1 MNNKETMSWIIS
13 SDTKVY
19 VVNQTKQ
26 TESTGHCRKK
36 RGFTLV
42 ELIVVLTILAILASI
57 LIPALT
63 GYIDKAN
70 GTRIV
75 SKARN
80 LLTASQTVVS
90 SHYAKEPAF
99 DRTTTYFRENGLSN
113 AIIELSE
120 AEGEFECSIGVD
132 EQYKVTSLLYS
143 ENDRA
148 AYYNG
153 EWQVLESASRPDDTP
168 IVIKGTQIQVPGSY
182 YTELANSGVYTSE
195 YDLAL
200 LRSVEEMQRQAIQKY
215 KDEKLSGKY
224 AFKIKFNNGNAFIA
238 DTTRDIQSRVQ
249 TSRNIVKD
257 GYMYII
263 VVNDNQVGTN
273 LTVNPNAASEYKIG
287 GGAAHLRIDANNNT
301 FYGFD
306 MKTYQ

>member
-90 SHYAKEPAF
+90 SHYAKESAF

-120 AEGEFECSIGVD
+120 AEGEFECSIR
-132 EQYKVTSLLYS
+132 S
-143 ENDRA
+143 
-148 AYYNG
+148 
-153 EWQVLESASRPDDTP
+153 
-168 IVIKGTQIQVPGSY
+168 ICPGSKSHMLFLVIGTFY
-182 YTELANSGVYTSE
+182 NQFS
-195 YDLAL
+195 
-200 LRSVEEMQRQAIQKY
+200 
-215 KDEKLSGKY
+215 
-224 AFKIKFNNGNAFIA
+224 
-238 DTTRDIQSRVQ
+238 SR
-249 TSRNIVKD
+249 
-257 GYMYII
+257 M
-263 VVNDNQVGTN
+263 
-273 LTVNPNAASEYKIG
+273 TVNRKVHFILYCCIKPFRCCRSFVIIYRSGINICDFPQSAWPKRSFLYPETLLFPNKS
-287 GGAAHLRIDANNNT
+287 
-301 FYGFD
+301 
-306 MKTYQ
+306 